1 MMTIERRD
9 ELAKRCIDGEDIEQ
23 INASMSPAEKLECI
37 GRFNHAMSADIRI
50 TVSVKPFGSP
60 QYFVVCQDAGLY
72 VYEETRDAF
81 LDEVGD
87 HLRRLAEYRDSKLE
101 ERRALLP
108 ATVKR
113 MNETLVRRARIAL
126 RRFDETLTFL
136 RKVRDNSRKK
146 ELAKSNE

>member
-60 QYFVVCQDAGLY
+60 QYFVVCQDAGLC